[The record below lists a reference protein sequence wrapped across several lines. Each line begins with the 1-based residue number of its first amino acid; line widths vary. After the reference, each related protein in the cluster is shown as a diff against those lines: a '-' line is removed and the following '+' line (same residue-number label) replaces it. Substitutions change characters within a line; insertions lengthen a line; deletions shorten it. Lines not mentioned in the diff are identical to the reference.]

1 MSTGFGPVML
11 GKPWE
16 WEPVWTASRK
26 KLQRAGRSHVGNAEL
41 TPARR
46 RSDVVFQ
53 DPGTARI
60 VLQHRAPG
68 IGPPDDVTLALV
80 YTVKVAPAG

>member
-26 KLQRAGRSHVGNAEL
+26 KLQRAGRSHA
-41 TPARR
+41 
-46 RSDVVFQ
+46 SDLLLAVVFQ